1 MSETAKESAGDAF
14 KLERYKFILQQLDS
28 LNQNHH
34 KYLTLFQTLITAVV
48 TAGVALFVGW
58 RELKLDPEVAR
69 IGLRGLFGLVLV
81 LTVFLCFS
89 ILAGVFSWFDFR
101 NEEVD
106 LLIDEVGPEFRKRPT
121 MKNLWRWPELYFLV
135 LLVFV
140 VAAIYWFLEYRVIP
154 LIH

>member
-1 MSETAKESAGDAF
+1 MTTEETTLDAI
-14 KLERYKFILQQLDS
+14 KVERYKFILQQLDS

-34 KYLTLFQTLITAVV
+34 KYLALFQTLLTAVIS
-48 TAGVALFVGW
+48 AGVALFVGW
-58 RELKLDPEVAR
+58 RELKLDPEAAR
-69 IGLRGLFGLVLV
+69 IGLRGLFGLVFL

-89 ILAGVFSWFDFR
+89 TVAGAFSWFDFR

-106 LLIDEVGPEFRKRPT
+106 LLINEVGPDFRKRPT

-135 LLVFV
+135 LLVIV
-140 VAAIYWFLEYRVIP
+140 LAVIYWFMEYRIIP